1 MIRILAALTT
11 FSMRFSA
18 YIMLVFSLLMLDVY
32 ATPLDELLKQVKQS
46 NVAETQ
52 IDNAALT
59 RFKANLATQKANLAQ
74 QAQHN
79 QALQQKMAQLQDSI
93 STNNKLILAKQKLA
107 NSEKSD
113 LDKVFS
119 EFRGAS
125 QDLRGQL
132 NKSPLSATLS
142 GRSAQLSPYSEAN
155 YEPDFGALKNLW
167 LLFTEQMVASSKVS
181 RLDTQVTMADGSKD
195 TLTVTQI
202 AGFTAFTAQGP
213 LLYQAASESYQLL
226 PSNSADIT
234 ARIAGFTQPQDGF
247 VSTLIDPSAGALLQR
262 ATEDKAWWQVFSDAG
277 VVGGIIVAVGI
288 IGMVIGL
295 FRLLVLSREAK
306 KIKAQKQQLNTL
318 TDNSLGRIIGVADK
332 HKHSNADEL
341 ARFLDEAILAELPE
355 CRKGL
360 GSLAVLATIAPLLG
374 LLGTVAGMIE
384 TFQAITAYGNSDPQ
398 VLSSGISQ
406 ALLTTKFGL
415 IAAVPLMLLHSLLT
429 SKSDSIVHVIEHQS
443 AGLLAQRQQRL
454 NISANESL
462 AAQVMTHQQQSRA
475 QFQQEQEQKTVGNV

>member
-1 MIRILAALTT
+1 MTQLLTALTT
-11 FSMRFSA
+11 FSLRFSA
-18 YIMLVFSLLMLDVY
+18 YVFFVFTLLMLDVY
-32 ATPLDELLKQVKQS
+32 AAPLDELLKQVKQS

-59 RFKANLATQKANLAQ
+59 RFKANLATQKANLAK
-74 QAQHN
+74 QAQRN
-79 QALQQKMAQLQDSI
+79 QALQQKMTQLQDAI
-93 STNNKLILAKQKLA
+93 AGNNKLILAKRKLA

-142 GRSAQLSPYSEAN
+142 GRSTQLSPYSEAN
-155 YEPDFGALKNLW
+155 YEPDLAAIKNLW
-167 LLFTEQMVASSKVS
+167 LLFTEQMVASSKITTT
-181 RLDTQVTMADGSKD
+181 DTPVTMADGSKE
-195 TLTVTQI
+195 TLAVTQI

-213 LLYQAASESYQLL
+213 LLYQPASESYQLL
-226 PSNSADIT
+226 PSNSADIS
-234 ARIAGFTQPQDGF
+234 ARIAGFSQVQDGF
-247 VSTLIDPSAGALLQR
+247 VSTLIDPSSGGLLQR
-262 ATEDKAWWQVFSDAG
+262 ATEDRVWWQIFSDAG
-277 VVGGIIVAVGI
+277 IIGFIIVAVGV

-295 FRLLVLSREAK
+295 FRLWVLSREAK
-306 KIKAQKQQLNTL
+306 KIKTQKQNLDKL
-318 TDNSLGRIIGVADK
+318 TDNSLGRIIGVADR
-332 HKHSNADEL
+332 HENSNADEL

-454 NISANESL
+454 NLCVNESL
-462 AAQVMTHQQQSRA
+462 TAQVVTHHRQTA
-475 QFQQEQEQKTVGNV
+475 GNA

>member
-1 MIRILAALTT
+1 MARLLKALTT
-11 FSMRFSA
+11 FSLRFSA
-18 YIMLVFSLLMLDVY
+18 PIMLVFSLLVLDVY
-32 ATPLDELLKQVKQS
+32 ATPLDDLLKQVKQS

-59 RFKANLATQKANLAQ
+59 RFKANLTTQKANLAK
-74 QAQHN
+74 QAQRN
-79 QALQQKMAQLQDSI
+79 QALQQKMTQLQNAI
-93 STNNKLILAKQKLA
+93 AGNNKLILAKRKLA

-142 GRSAQLSPYSEAN
+142 SRSTQLSPYSEAN
-155 YEPDFGALKNLW
+155 YEPNLTAIKNLW
-167 LLFTEQMVASSKVS
+167 LLFTEQMVASSKITTA
-181 RLDTQVTMADGSKD
+181 DTPVTMADGSKEI
-195 TLTVTQI
+195 LTVTQI

-213 LLYQAASESYQLL
+213 LLYQPASESYQLL
-226 PSNSADIT
+226 PSNSTDIS
-234 ARIAGFTQPQDGF
+234 ARIAGFSQVQEGF
-247 VSTLIDPSAGALLQR
+247 VSTLIDPSSGGLLQR
-262 ATEDKAWWQVFSDAG
+262 ATEERVWWQTFSDAG
-277 VVGGIIVAVGI
+277 IIGFIIVAVGV

-295 FRLLVLSREAK
+295 FRLWVLSGEAK
-306 KIKAQKQQLNTL
+306 QIKVQKQHLDKL
-318 TDNSLGRIIGVADK
+318 TDNSLGRIIGVADR
-332 HKHSNADEL
+332 HENSNADEL

-454 NISANESL
+454 NLCVNESL
-462 AAQVMTHQQQSRA
+462 TAQVVTHHRQTA
-475 QFQQEQEQKTVGNV
+475 GNS

>member
-1 MIRILAALTT
+1 MTKFFTALTT
-11 FSMRFSA
+11 FSLRFSA

-32 ATPLDELLKQVKQS
+32 ATPLDDLLKQVQQS

-52 IDNAALT
+52 IDHAALT
-59 RFKANLATQKANLAQ
+59 RFKANLTTQKANLAK
-74 QAQHN
+74 QAKRN
-79 QALQQKMAQLQDSI
+79 QALQQQMTQLQNSI
-93 STNNKLILAKQKLA
+93 AVNNKLILAKRKLA

-155 YEPDFGALKNLW
+155 YEPDLAAIKNLW
-167 LLFTEQMVASSKVS
+167 LLFTEQMVASSKVTTT
-181 RLDTQVTMADGSKD
+181 DIPVTMEDGSKD
-195 TLTVTQI
+195 TLAVTQI

-213 LLYQAASESYQLL
+213 LLYQPASESYQLL
-226 PSNSADIT
+226 PSNSADMS
-234 ARIAGFTQPQDGF
+234 ARIAGFSQPQDGF
-247 VSTLIDPSAGALLQR
+247 VSTLIDPSAGALLKR
-262 ATEDKAWWQVFSDAG
+262 ATEDQAWWQVFSDAG

-288 IGMVIGL
+288 IGMGIGL
-295 FRLLVLSREAK
+295 FRLLVLGREAK

-318 TDNSLGRIIGVADK
+318 TDNSLGRIIGVADR
-332 HKHSNADEL
+332 HENSNADEL

-454 NISANESL
+454 NLCVNDGPSAIT
-462 AAQVMTHQQQSRA
+462 AVDQQQMTG
-475 QFQQEQEQKTVGNV
+475 KV

>member
-1 MIRILAALTT
+1 MVRLLTALTT
-11 FSMRFSA
+11 FSLRFSA
-18 YIMLVFSLLMLDVY
+18 YIFLVFTLLMLDVH

-59 RFKANLATQKANLAQ
+59 RFKANLTTQKANLAKQ
-74 QAQHN
+74 TQRN
-79 QALQQKMAQLQDSI
+79 KALQQKMAQLQEAI
-93 STNNKLILAKQKLA
+93 AGNNKLILAKRKLA

-142 GRSAQLSPYSEAN
+142 GRSTQLSPYSEAN
-155 YEPDFGALKNLW
+155 YEPDLAAIKNLW
-167 LLFTEQMVASSKVS
+167 LLFTEQMVASSKV
-181 RLDTQVTMADGSKD
+181 TITNTAVTMADGSKD
-195 TLTVTQI
+195 TLAVTQI

-213 LLYQAASESYQLL
+213 LLYQPASESYQLL
-226 PSNSADIT
+226 PSNSADIS
-234 ARIAGFTQPQDGF
+234 ARIAGFSQPQAGF
-247 VSTLIDPSAGALLQR
+247 VSTLIDPSAGGLLQR
-262 ATEDKAWWQVFSDAG
+262 ATEEHVWWQIFSDAG
-277 VVGGIIVAVGI
+277 VIGFIIVAVGV

-295 FRLLVLSREAK
+295 FRLWVLSGEAK
-306 KIKAQKQQLNTL
+306 QIKAQKQNLDKL
-318 TDNSLGRIIGVADK
+318 TENSLGRIVGVADR
-332 HKHSNADEL
+332 HENSNADEL
-341 ARFLDEAILAELPE
+341 ARFLDEAILAELPA

-454 NISANESL
+454 NLCANESL
-462 AAQVMTHQQQSRA
+462 TTQVVTHHRQTA
-475 QFQQEQEQKTVGNV
+475 GNA

>member
-1 MIRILAALTT
+1 MTMTLVNLQPALTILVK
-11 FSMRFSA
+11 RFNA
-18 YIMLVFSLLMLDVY
+18 VIIATSLLMFNAH
-32 ATPLDELLKQVKQS
+32 ATPLDDLLKQVQQS

-52 IDNAALT
+52 IDNVALT
-59 RFKANLATQKANLAQ
+59 RFTANLATQKFNLAQ
-74 QAQHN
+74 QAQRN
-79 QALQQKMAQLQDSI
+79 QVLHQKMTQLQHSI
-93 STNNKLILAKQKLA
+93 TANNTLILAKRKLA
-107 NSEKSD
+107 NNEKSD

-142 GRSAQLSPYSEAN
+142 GRSIQLSPYSEAN
-155 YEPDFGALKNLW
+155 YEPDLAAIKKLW
-167 LLFTEQMVASSKVS
+167 LLFTEQMVASSKVTTT
-181 RLDTQVTMADGSKD
+181 DTPVTMADGSKE
-195 TLTVTQI
+195 TLAVTRI
-202 AGFTAFTAQGP
+202 AGFTAFTTQGP
-213 LLYQAASESYQLL
+213 LLYQPASESYQLL
-226 PSNSADIT
+226 PSNSADIS
-234 ARIAGFTQPQDGF
+234 ARIAGFSQPQDGF
-247 VSTLIDPSAGALLQR
+247 VSTLVDPSGGALLQR
-262 ATEDKAWWQVFSDAG
+262 ATQSKAWWQVFSDAG
-277 VVGGIIVAVGI
+277 IIGFIIIAVGI
-288 IGMVIGL
+288 TGMTIGL
-295 FRLLVLSREAK
+295 FRLWVLSREAQ
-306 KIKAQKQQLNTL
+306 KINAQKQQLDIL
-318 TDNSLGRIIGVADK
+318 TDNSLGRIIGVADR
-332 HKHSNADEL
+332 HEHSNADEL

-429 SKSDSIVHVIEHQS
+429 SKSDSILHVIEHQS

-454 NISANESL
+454 SL
-462 AAQVMTHQQQSRA
+462 YINVAEPQVMTHQQQV
-475 QFQQEQEQKTVGNV
+475 TGNL

>member
-1 MIRILAALTT
+1 MTQLLTALTT
-11 FSMRFSA
+11 FSLRFSA
-18 YIMLVFSLLMLDVY
+18 YVFLVFTLLMLDVY
-32 ATPLDELLKQVKQS
+32 AAPLDELLKQVKQS

-59 RFKANLATQKANLAQ
+59 RFKANLTTQKANLAK
-74 QAQHN
+74 QAQRN
-79 QALQQKMAQLQDSI
+79 QALQQKMTQLQDAI
-93 STNNKLILAKQKLA
+93 AGNNKLILAKRKLA

-142 GRSAQLSPYSEAN
+142 GRSTQLSPYSEAN
-155 YEPDFGALKNLW
+155 YEPDLAAIKNLW
-167 LLFTEQMVASSKVS
+167 LLFTEQMVASSKITTT
-181 RLDTQVTMADGSKD
+181 DTPVTMADGSKE
-195 TLTVTQI
+195 TLAVTQI
-202 AGFTAFTAQGP
+202 SGFTAFTAQGP
-213 LLYQAASESYQLL
+213 LLYQPASESYQLL
-226 PSNSADIT
+226 PSNSADIS
-234 ARIAGFTQPQDGF
+234 ARIAGFSQVQDGF
-247 VSTLIDPSAGALLQR
+247 VSTLIDPSSGGLLQR
-262 ATEDKAWWQVFSDAG
+262 ATEERVWWQIFSDAG
-277 VVGGIIVAVGI
+277 IIGFIIVAVGV

-295 FRLLVLSREAK
+295 FRLWVLSGEAK
-306 KIKAQKQQLNTL
+306 KIKTQKQNLDKL
-318 TDNSLGRIIGVADK
+318 TDNSLGRIIGVADR
-332 HKHSNADEL
+332 HENSNADEL

-454 NISANESL
+454 NLCANESL
-462 AAQVMTHQQQSRA
+462 TAQVVTHHRQTA
-475 QFQQEQEQKTVGNV
+475 GNA

>member
-1 MIRILAALTT
+1 MNIILVNILSTFTT
-11 FSMRFSA
+11 SA
-18 YIMLVFSLLMLDVY
+18 KCCSAFIMLAISLLIFNVQ

-46 NVAETQ
+46 NVAETK
-52 IDNAALT
+52 IDNDALT
-59 RFKANLATQKANLAQ
+59 RFKANFATQKANLAQ
-74 QAQHN
+74 QAKRN
-79 QALQQKMAQLQDSI
+79 QALQQKMAQLQKTIAD
-93 STNNKLILAKQKLA
+93 NNKRILAKQKLA

-142 GRSAQLSPYSEAN
+142 GRSIQLSPYSEAN
-155 YEPDFGALKNLW
+155 YEPDLSAIKNLW

-181 RLDTQVTMADGSKD
+181 TIDTQVTMADGSKE
-195 TLTVTQI
+195 TLAVTQI

-213 LLYQAASESYQLL
+213 LLYQPASESYQLL
-226 PSNSADIT
+226 PSNSADIS
-234 ARIAGFTQPQDGF
+234 ARIAGFSQPQDGF
-247 VSTLIDPSAGALLQR
+247 VSTLVDPSAGALLKR
-262 ATEDKAWWQVFSDAG
+262 ATQDRAWWQVFSDAG
-277 VVGGIIVAVGI
+277 IVGGIIVAVGI
-288 IGMVIGL
+288 IGMGIGL
-295 FRLLVLSREAK
+295 FRLLVLGREAK
-306 KIKAQKQQLNTL
+306 KIKVQKQQLDSL
-318 TDNSLGRIIGVADK
+318 TDNSLGRIIAVADR
-332 HKHSNADEL
+332 HENSNADEL
-341 ARFLDEAILAELPE
+341 ARFLDEAILAELPA

-384 TFQAITAYGNSDPQ
+384 TFQALTAYGNSDPQ

-443 AGLLAQRQQRL
+443 AGLLAQRQQHWNL
-454 NISANESL
+454 FVNDGLSAS
-462 AAQVMTHQQQSRA
+462 AAVNQQQVA
-475 QFQQEQEQKTVGNV
+475 GKV

>member
-1 MIRILAALTT
+1 MAIATMTTTTINKSISTRFNALIIIAT
-11 FSMRFSA
+11 
-18 YIMLVFSLLMLDVY
+18 SLLMFNAN
-32 ATPLDELLKQVKQS
+32 ATPLDDLLQQVKQS
-46 NVAETQ
+46 NVAETK
-52 IDNAALT
+52 IDNAALS
-59 RFKANLATQKANLAQ
+59 RFKANLATQKSNLAK
-74 QAQHN
+74 QAQRN
-79 QALQQKMAQLQDSI
+79 QALQQKMTQLQDSI
-93 STNNKLILAKQKLA
+93 AANNKQILAKQKLA

-142 GRSAQLSPYSEAN
+142 GRATQLSPYSEAS
-155 YEPDFGALKNLW
+155 YEPDLGAIKNLW
-167 LLFTEQMVASSKVS
+167 LLFTEQMVASSKVTTT
-181 RLDTQVTMADGSKD
+181 DMPVTMADGSKEI
-195 TLTVTQI
+195 LAVTQI

-213 LLYQAASESYQLL
+213 LLYQPASESYQLL
-226 PSNSADIT
+226 PSNSADVS
-234 ARIAGFTQPQDGF
+234 ARIAGFSQPQDGF
-247 VSTLIDPSAGALLQR
+247 VSTLIDPSAGVLLKR

-288 IGMVIGL
+288 IGMSIGL
-295 FRLLVLSREAK
+295 CRLLVLGREAK

-318 TDNSLGRIIGVADK
+318 TDNSLGRIIGVADR
-332 HKHSNADEL
+332 HENSNADEL

-454 NISANESL
+454 NLCVNDGPSAPRAVN
-462 AAQVMTHQQQSRA
+462 QQQM
-475 QFQQEQEQKTVGNV
+475 TGNV

>member
-1 MIRILAALTT
+1 MTQLLTALTT
-11 FSMRFSA
+11 FSLRFSA
-18 YIMLVFSLLMLDVY
+18 YIFLVFTLLMLDVY
-32 ATPLDELLKQVKQS
+32 AAPLDELLKQVKQS

-59 RFKANLATQKANLAQ
+59 RFKANLTTQKANLAK
-74 QAQHN
+74 QAQRN
-79 QALQQKMAQLQDSI
+79 QALQQKMTQLQDAI
-93 STNNKLILAKQKLA
+93 AGNNKLILAKRKLA

-142 GRSAQLSPYSEAN
+142 GRSTQLSPYSEAN
-155 YEPDFGALKNLW
+155 YEPDLAAIKNLW
-167 LLFTEQMVASSKVS
+167 LLFTEQMVASSKITTT
-181 RLDTQVTMADGSKD
+181 DTPVTMADGSKE
-195 TLTVTQI
+195 TLAVTQI

-213 LLYQAASESYQLL
+213 LLYQPASESYQLL
-226 PSNSADIT
+226 PSNSADIS
-234 ARIAGFTQPQDGF
+234 ARIAGFSQVQDGF
-247 VSTLIDPSAGALLQR
+247 VSTLIDPSSGGLLQR
-262 ATEDKAWWQVFSDAG
+262 ATEERVWWQIFSDAG
-277 VVGGIIVAVGI
+277 IIGFIIVAVGV

-295 FRLLVLSREAK
+295 FRLWVLSGEAK
-306 KIKAQKQQLNTL
+306 KIKTQKQNLDKL
-318 TDNSLGRIIGVADK
+318 TDNSLGRIIGVADR
-332 HKHSNADEL
+332 HENSNADEL

-454 NISANESL
+454 NLCANESL
-462 AAQVMTHQQQSRA
+462 TAQVVTHHRQTA
-475 QFQQEQEQKTVGNV
+475 GNA

>member
-1 MIRILAALTT
+1 MSIALFKLLSVLTT
-11 FSMRFSA
+11 FALRFSA
-18 YIMLVFSLLMLDVY
+18 YIMLVISLLMFNAE
-32 ATPLDELLKQVKQS
+32 ATPLDELLRQVKQS
-46 NVAETQ
+46 NVAETN
-52 IDNAALT
+52 IDNAALN
-59 RFKANLATQKANLAQ
+59 RFKANLATQKSNLAKQ
-74 QAQHN
+74 TKRN
-79 QALQQKMAQLQDSI
+79 QDLQQKMTQLQDSI
-93 STNNKLILAKQKLA
+93 AANNKLILAKQKLA

-142 GRSAQLSPYSEAN
+142 GRSVQLSPYSEAN
-155 YEPDFGALKNLW
+155 YEPNLSAIKTLW

-181 RLDTQVTMADGSKD
+181 TLDTQVTMADGSKD
-195 TLTVTQI
+195 ILTITQV

-226 PSNSADIT
+226 PSNSADMD
-234 ARIAGFTQPQDGF
+234 ARIAGVSQPQDGF
-247 VSTLIDPSAGALLQR
+247 VSTLIDPSAGALLKR
-262 ATEDKAWWQVFSDAG
+262 ATEDRAWWQVFSDAG
-277 VVGGIIVAVGI
+277 VVGGIIVAVGV
-288 IGMVIGL
+288 IGMAIGL

-318 TDNSLGRIIGVADK
+318 TDNSLGRIIGVADR
-332 HKHSNADEL
+332 HEHSNADEL
-341 ARFLDEAILAELPE
+341 ARFLDEAILAELPG

-415 IAAVPLMLLHSLLT
+415 IAAVPLMLLHSLLS

-454 NISANESL
+454 NLCVSDGKSVSIAAN
-462 AAQVMTHQQQSRA
+462 QQQV
-475 QFQQEQEQKTVGNV
+475 TGNV

>member
-1 MIRILAALTT
+1 MTNTPIKKNIST
-11 FSMRFSA
+11 RFNA
-18 YIMLVFSLLMLDVY
+18 VIMMAMSLLMFNVN
-32 ATPLDELLKQVKQS
+32 ATPLDDLLKQVQQS

-59 RFKANLATQKANLAQ
+59 RFKANLATQKSNLAK
-74 QAQHN
+74 QAKRN
-79 QALQQKMAQLQDSI
+79 QVLQQKMTQLQDSI
-93 STNNKLILAKQKLA
+93 AANNKLILAKRKLA

-132 NKSPLSATLS
+132 NKSPLSVMLP
-142 GRSAQLSPYSEAN
+142 GRSIQLSPYSEAN
-155 YEPDFGALKNLW
+155 YEPDLAAIKNLW
-167 LLFTEQMVASSKVS
+167 LLFTEQMVASSKVTTA
-181 RLDTQVTMADGSKD
+181 DIPVTMADGSKE
-195 TLTVTQI
+195 TLAATQI

-213 LLYQAASESYQLL
+213 LLYQPASESYQLL
-226 PSNSADIT
+226 PSNSADIS
-234 ARIAGFTQPQDGF
+234 ARIAGFSQPQDGF
-247 VSTLIDPSAGALLQR
+247 VSTLIDPSAGGLLQR
-262 ATEDKAWWQVFSDAG
+262 ATQERVWWQIFSDAG
-277 VVGGIIVAVGI
+277 IIGFIIVAVGV
-288 IGMVIGL
+288 IGMAIGL
-295 FRLLVLSREAK
+295 CRLLALSREAK
-306 KIKAQKQQLNTL
+306 QIKFQKQNLNKL
-318 TDNSLGRIIGVADK
+318 TDNSLGRIIGVADR
-332 HKHSNADEL
+332 HEQSNVDEL
-341 ARFLDEAILAELPE
+341 ARFIDEAILAELPE

-454 NISANESL
+454 NLCANELQS
-462 AAQVMTHQQQSRA
+462 AQVVTHQQQTA
-475 QFQQEQEQKTVGNV
+475 GNS

>member
-1 MIRILAALTT
+1 MAITIATGIKITMMNKAMPRMLAMRVNALIIIAT
-11 FSMRFSA
+11 
-18 YIMLVFSLLMLDVY
+18 SLLTFNAN
-32 ATPLDELLKQVKQS
+32 ATPLDDLLKQVKQS

-52 IDNAALT
+52 IDNEALS
-59 RFKANLATQKANLAQ
+59 RFKANLTTQKVNLA
-74 QAQHN
+74 AQSQRN
-79 QALQQKMAQLQDSI
+79 QALQQKMTLLQGAI
-93 STNNKLILAKQKLA
+93 AANNKLILAKQKLA

-142 GRSAQLSPYSEAN
+142 GRAIQLSPYSEAN
-155 YEPDFGALKNLW
+155 YEPDLAAIKNLW
-167 LLFTEQMVASSKVS
+167 LLFTEQMVASSKVTI
-181 RLDTQVTMADGSKD
+181 LDTPVTMADGSKE

-202 AGFTAFTAQGP
+202 AGFSAFTAQGP

-226 PSNSADIT
+226 SSNSADMS
-234 ARIAGFTQPQDGF
+234 ARISAFSQPQDGF
-247 VSTLIDPSAGALLQR
+247 VSTLIDPSAGALLER
-262 ATEDKAWWQVFSDAG
+262 ATQDRAWWQILSDAG
-277 VVGGIIVAVGI
+277 IIGGIIVAVGI

-295 FRLLVLSREAK
+295 FRLWVLSREAK
-306 KIKAQKQQLNTL
+306 LIKFQKQHLDTL
-318 TDNSLGRIIGVADK
+318 TDNSLGRIIGVADR
-332 HKHSNADEL
+332 HKYSNADEL

-360 GSLAVLATIAPLLG
+360 GSLAVLAAIAPLLG

-415 IAAVPLMLLHSLLT
+415 ISAVPLMLLHSLLT
-429 SKSDSIVHVIEHQS
+429 SKSDSILHVIEHQS

-454 NISANESL
+454 NLCADESL
-462 AAQVMTHQQQSRA
+462 STPVVTHQQQA
-475 QFQQEQEQKTVGNV
+475 TGN

>member
-1 MIRILAALTT
+1 MAIETMTNTPIKKNIST
-11 FSMRFSA
+11 RFNA
-18 YIMLVFSLLMLDVY
+18 VIMMAMSLLMFNVN
-32 ATPLDELLKQVKQS
+32 ATPLDDLLKQVQQS

-59 RFKANLATQKANLAQ
+59 RFKANLATQKSNLAK
-74 QAQHN
+74 QAKRN
-79 QALQQKMAQLQDSI
+79 QVLQQKMTQLQDSI
-93 STNNKLILAKQKLA
+93 AANNKLILAKRKLA

-132 NKSPLSATLS
+132 NKSPLSVMLP
-142 GRSAQLSPYSEAN
+142 GRSIQLSPYSEAN
-155 YEPDFGALKNLW
+155 YEPDLAAIKNLW
-167 LLFTEQMVASSKVS
+167 LLFTEQMVASSKVTTA
-181 RLDTQVTMADGSKD
+181 DIPVTMADGSKE
-195 TLTVTQI
+195 TLAATQI

-213 LLYQAASESYQLL
+213 LLYQPASESYQLL
-226 PSNSADIT
+226 PSNSADIS
-234 ARIAGFTQPQDGF
+234 ARIAGFSQPQDGF
-247 VSTLIDPSAGALLQR
+247 VSTLIDPSAGGLLQR
-262 ATEDKAWWQVFSDAG
+262 ATQERVWWQIFSDAG
-277 VVGGIIVAVGI
+277 IIGFIIVAVGV
-288 IGMVIGL
+288 IGMAIGL
-295 FRLLVLSREAK
+295 CRLLALSREAK
-306 KIKAQKQQLNTL
+306 QIKFQKQNLNKL
-318 TDNSLGRIIGVADK
+318 TDNSLGRIIGVADR
-332 HKHSNADEL
+332 HEQSNVDEL
-341 ARFLDEAILAELPE
+341 ARFIDEAILAELPE

-454 NISANESL
+454 NLCANELQS
-462 AAQVMTHQQQSRA
+462 AQVVTHQQQTA
-475 QFQQEQEQKTVGNV
+475 GNS

>member
-1 MIRILAALTT
+1 MDRLLKALTT
-11 FSMRFSA
+11 FSLRFSA
-18 YIMLVFSLLMLDVY
+18 YIFLVFSLLMLDVY
-32 ATPLDELLKQVKQS
+32 ATPLDDLLKQVKHS

-59 RFKANLATQKANLAQ
+59 RFKANLTTQKANLAK
-74 QAQHN
+74 QAQRN
-79 QALQQKMAQLQDSI
+79 QALQQQMTQLQNAI
-93 STNNKLILAKQKLA
+93 AGNNKLILAKRKLA

-142 GRSAQLSPYSEAN
+142 GRSTQLSPYSEAN
-155 YEPDFGALKNLW
+155 YEPNLAAIKNLW
-167 LLFTEQMVASSKVS
+167 LLFTEQMVASSKITTA
-181 RLDTQVTMADGSKD
+181 DTPVTMADGSKEI
-195 TLTVTQI
+195 LAVTQI

-213 LLYQAASESYQLL
+213 LLYQPASESYQLL
-226 PSNSADIT
+226 PSNSADIS
-234 ARIAGFTQPQDGF
+234 ARIAGFSQPQDGF
-247 VSTLIDPSAGALLQR
+247 VSTLIDPSAGGLLQR
-262 ATEDKAWWQVFSDAG
+262 ATEERVWWQIFSDAG
-277 VVGGIIVAVGI
+277 IIGFIIVAVGL

-295 FRLLVLSREAK
+295 FRLWVLSREAK
-306 KIKAQKQQLNTL
+306 QIKTQKQHLDKL
-318 TDNSLGRIIGVADK
+318 TDNSLGRIIGVADR
-332 HKHSNADEL
+332 HENSNADEL

-454 NISANESL
+454 NVCVNESL
-462 AAQVMTHQQQSRA
+462 TAQVVTHHRQTA
-475 QFQQEQEQKTVGNV
+475 GNS

>member
-1 MIRILAALTT
+1 MNIILVNILSTFTT
-11 FSMRFSA
+11 SAKRFSA
-18 YIMLVFSLLMLDVY
+18 FIMIAISLLMFNVQ
-32 ATPLDELLKQVKQS
+32 ATPLDDLLKQVQQS

-52 IDNAALT
+52 IDNVALT
-59 RFKANLATQKANLAQ
+59 RFKANFATQQANLAQ
-74 QAQHN
+74 QAQRN
-79 QALQQKMAQLQDSI
+79 QVLQQKMTQLQDSI
-93 STNNKLILAKQKLA
+93 AANNKLILAKRKLA

-142 GRSAQLSPYSEAN
+142 GRSIQLSPYSEAN
-155 YEPDFGALKNLW
+155 YEPDLAAIKNLW

-181 RLDTQVTMADGSKD
+181 TIDSQVTMADGSKE

-213 LLYQAASESYQLL
+213 LVYLPASESYQLL
-226 PSNSADIT
+226 PSNSADIS
-234 ARIAGFTQPQDGF
+234 ARIAGFSQPQEGF
-247 VSTLIDPSAGALLQR
+247 VSTLIDPSAGALLKR
-262 ATEDKAWWQVFSDAG
+262 ATEGQAWWLVFSDAG
-277 VVGGIIVAVGI
+277 IVGGIIVAVGI
-288 IGMVIGL
+288 IGMGIGL
-295 FRLLVLSREAK
+295 FRLLVLGREAK
-306 KIKAQKQQLNTL
+306 KIKAQKQQLDSL
-318 TDNSLGRIIGVADK
+318 TDNSLGRIIGVADR
-332 HKHSNADEL
+332 HENSNADEL

-454 NISANESL
+454 NLCVNDGSSTSAAVN
-462 AAQVMTHQQQSRA
+462 QQQVA
-475 QFQQEQEQKTVGNV
+475 GNV

>member
-1 MIRILAALTT
+1 MTKLLTALTT
-11 FSMRFSA
+11 FSLRFSA
-18 YIMLVFSLLMLDVY
+18 YIFLVFTLLMLDVY

-59 RFKANLATQKANLAQ
+59 RFKANLTTQKANLAK
-74 QAQHN
+74 QAQRN
-79 QALQQKMAQLQDSI
+79 QALQQKMTHLQDAI
-93 STNNKLILAKQKLA
+93 AGNNKLILAKRKLA

-142 GRSAQLSPYSEAN
+142 GRSTQLSPYSEAN
-155 YEPDFGALKNLW
+155 YEPNLAAIKNLW
-167 LLFTEQMVASSKVS
+167 LLFTEQMVASSKITTT
-181 RLDTQVTMADGSKD
+181 DTPVTMADGSKE
-195 TLTVTQI
+195 TLAVTQI

-213 LLYQAASESYQLL
+213 LLYQPASESYQLL
-226 PSNSADIT
+226 PSNSADIS
-234 ARIAGFTQPQDGF
+234 ARIAGFSQVQDGF
-247 VSTLIDPSAGALLQR
+247 VSTLIDPSSGGLLQR
-262 ATEDKAWWQVFSDAG
+262 ATEERVWWQIFSDAG
-277 VVGGIIVAVGI
+277 VIGFIIVAVGV

-295 FRLLVLSREAK
+295 FRLWVLSREAK
-306 KIKAQKQQLNTL
+306 KIKTQKQNLDKL
-318 TDNSLGRIIGVADK
+318 TDNSLGRIIGVADR
-332 HKHSNADEL
+332 HGNSNADEL

-454 NISANESL
+454 NLCVNESL
-462 AAQVMTHQQQSRA
+462 TAQVVTHHRQTA
-475 QFQQEQEQKTVGNV
+475 GNS

>member
-1 MIRILAALTT
+1 MARLLTALTT
-11 FSMRFSA
+11 FSLRFSA
-18 YIMLVFSLLMLDVY
+18 YVFLVFTLLMLDVN

-59 RFKANLATQKANLAQ
+59 RFKANLTTQKANLAEQ
-74 QAQHN
+74 TQRN
-79 QALQQKMAQLQDSI
+79 QALQQKMAQLQDAIAS
-93 STNNKLILAKQKLA
+93 NNKQILAKRKLA

-142 GRSAQLSPYSEAN
+142 GRSTQLSPYSEAN
-155 YEPDFGALKNLW
+155 YEPDLAAIKNLW
-167 LLFTEQMVASSKVS
+167 LLFTEQMVASSKVTTAEIS
-181 RLDTQVTMADGSKD
+181 VTMADGRKE
-195 TLTVTQI
+195 TLAVTQI

-213 LLYQAASESYQLL
+213 LLYQPASESYQLL
-226 PSNSADIT
+226 PSNSADIS
-234 ARIAGFTQPQDGF
+234 ARIAGFSQVQDGF
-247 VSTLIDPSAGALLQR
+247 VSTLIDPSAGGLLQR
-262 ATEDKAWWQVFSDAG
+262 ATEERVWWQIFSDAG
-277 VVGGIIVAVGI
+277 IIGFIIVAVGV

-295 FRLLVLSREAK
+295 FRLWVLSGEAK
-306 KIKAQKQQLNTL
+306 KIKAQKQNLDKL
-318 TDNSLGRIIGVADK
+318 TDNSLGRIIGVSDR
-332 HKHSNADEL
+332 HENSNADEL

-355 CRKGL
+355 CHKGL

-454 NISANESL
+454 NLCVNESQT
-462 AAQVMTHQQQSRA
+462 AQVVIHHQQTA
-475 QFQQEQEQKTVGNV
+475 GNS